1 MYFPTDAAR
10 VCSLLS
16 HQMACIF
23 LMVMSLFLINNA
35 QVERRDL
42 EIEIGFL
49 CMWPTWGSIHIQLSH
64 RGINP
69 VVDLVKL
76 QRFVFLH

>member
-1 MYFPTDAAR
+1 MCFPTDAAC

-23 LMVMSLFLINNA
+23 VMLMSLFLINNA
-35 QVERRDL
+35 QVERRNL

-49 CMWPTWGSIHIQLSH
+49 RM
-64 RGINP
+64 
-69 VVDLVKL
+69 
-76 QRFVFLH
+76 